1 MSKCVRKFID
11 SYIICKAS
19 KGPSGA
25 QPVQLHSIPKVS
37 VPWHTIHIDF
47 SGKLSGKSDR
57 KEYCSV
63 IIDAFTKYVLLEHTL
78 SVDSKSAIYAVQKA
92 VCLFGAPK
100 RIIADQDR
108 CYISSDF
115 KSFCQEHKV
124 DLHFIATGTSRANGQ
139 VERVMRTLKSLLTI
153 IENDPNKAWRDELG
167 NILLA
172 LNSSKS
178 SVTKYSPSELMFGI
192 RSNSLGM
199 SKLNADNID
208 HEVRLDLDSVRTDA
222 SSNICKVAESD
233 TLRFNHGRATI
244 RPFSKGDFV
253 FIKNCER
260 NKTKLDRS
268 FEVHIL

>member
-11 SYIICKAS
+11 SCIICKAS

-37 VPWHTIHIDF
+37 MPWYTIHIDF

-63 IIDAFTKYVLLEHTL
+63 IIDALTKYVLLEHTL
-78 SVDSKSAIYAVQKA
+78 SVDFKSAIYAVQKA

-100 RIIADQDR
+100 RIIADQGR

-115 KSFCQEHKV
+115 KSFCQEHKI

-167 NILLA
+167 NIQLA

-222 SSNICKVAESD
+222 SANICKAAESD
-233 TLRFNHGRATI
+233 TLRFNRGRATI

-260 NKTKLDRS
+260 NKTKLDRK
-268 FEVHIL
+268 FRGP